1 VHGCSQAEYSL
12 LTAESGPL
20 FRTYKSATQPKPN
33 RIPKAGYTIT
43 NLNSQRNVRATNT
56 KPPTPNPKPISLTF
70 AARMRELSLVIP
82 VMNEEDNIKPLLEA
96 VRDALQ
102 DFDYEVILVDDGSTD
117 ATRRRIVE
125 YGDDRTVLV
134 ELRKNY
140 GQSTAMTAGIDHANG
155 KYVALLDGDLQN
167 DPTDIPF
174 MVDLLKREDWD
185 VVAGNRKNRKDGMV
199 LRKIPS
205 KIANAMIRRMTGVY
219 IKDYGCTL
227 KIFKKE
233 IAEDLGLYGE
243 LHRFIPVLAKL
254 QGARITQ
261 VDVKHHPRKFGKSK
275 YGIGRTFRVLSD
287 LVLMVF
293 FRRYMQKPMHLFGT
307 LGFISLGL
315 GILINAYLLFLKIL
329 GHDIWGKPIL
339 ILGLIFLLGG
349 IQLITIG
356 ILAEIA
362 VRTYYES
369 QSKKTYQVRKVYQ
382 KEKVQETLEITV

>member
-1 VHGCSQAEYSL
+1 
-12 LTAESGPL
+12 
-20 FRTYKSATQPKPN
+20 
-33 RIPKAGYTIT
+33 
-43 NLNSQRNVRATNT
+43 
-56 KPPTPNPKPISLTF
+56 
-70 AARMRELSLVIP
+70 
-82 VMNEEDNIKPLLEA
+82 MNEEDNIQPLLEA
-96 VRDALQ
+96 VHDALK

-117 ATRRRIVE
+117 ATRKRIVE
-125 YGDDRTVLV
+125 HADDRTKLV

-167 DPTDIPF
+167 DPSDIPF

-233 IAEDLGLYGE
+233 IADDLGLYGE

-293 FRRYMQKPMHLFGT
+293 FRKYMQKPMHLFGT
-307 LGFISLGL
+307 LGFISFGLGL
-315 GILINAYLLFLKIL
+315 LINAYLLVLKIL

-369 QSKKTYQVRKVYQ
+369 QSKKTYQVRKVHQ
-382 KEKVQETLEITV
+382 KEKVSETLEITV

>member
-1 VHGCSQAEYSL
+1 
-12 LTAESGPL
+12 
-20 FRTYKSATQPKPN
+20 
-33 RIPKAGYTIT
+33 
-43 NLNSQRNVRATNT
+43 
-56 KPPTPNPKPISLTF
+56 
-70 AARMRELSLVIP
+70 MRELSLVIP
-82 VMNEEDNIKPLLEA
+82 VMNEEDNIQPLLEA
-96 VRDALQ
+96 VREALP
-102 DFDYEVILVDDGSTD
+102 DFDYEVVLVDDGSSD
-117 ATRRRIVE
+117 ATRKRIIE
-125 YGDDRTVLV
+125 YADDRTVLV

-140 GQSTAMTAGIDHANG
+140 GQSTAMTAGIDHARG
-155 KYVALLDGDLQN
+155 KFVAMLDGDLQN

-174 MVDLLKREDWD
+174 MLELLKKEDWD

-205 KIANAMIRRMTGVY
+205 KIANALIRRWTGVY

-227 KIFKKE
+227 KLFRKE
-233 IAEDLGLYGE
+233 IAEDLGMYGE

-293 FRRYMQKPMHLFGT
+293 FRKYMQKPMHLFGT
-307 LGFISLGL
+307 LGFISFGI
-315 GILINAYLLFLKIL
+315 GILVNIYLLIWKIL

-349 IQLITIG
+349 VQLITIG

-362 VRTYYES
+362 VRTYFES
-369 QSKKTYQVRKVYQ
+369 QDKKTYKVRKIYQ
-382 KEKVQETLEITV
+382 SENKTKTELDITV

>member
-1 VHGCSQAEYSL
+1 MLLSL
-12 LTAESGPL
+12 
-20 FRTYKSATQPKPN
+20 
-33 RIPKAGYTIT
+33 
-43 NLNSQRNVRATNT
+43 
-56 KPPTPNPKPISLTF
+56 NPKPEITNPKHQSLTF
-70 AARMRELSLVIP
+70 AACMKELSLVIP

-96 VRDALQ
+96 IREALP
-102 DFDYEVILVDDGSTD
+102 DFDYEVILVDDGSSD
-117 ATRRRIVE
+117 ATRKRIIE
-125 YGDDRTVLV
+125 YADDRTVLV

-155 KYVALLDGDLQN
+155 KYVVLLDGDLQN

-293 FRRYMQKPMHLFGT
+293 FRKYMQKPMHLFGT
-307 LGFISLGL
+307 IGFISLGL
-315 GILINAYLLFLKIL
+315 GFLINIYLLVLKIL
-329 GHDIWGKPIL
+329 GNDIGGKPLL
-339 ILGLIFLLGG
+339 ILGLIFLFGG
-349 IQLITIG
+349 VQLITIG

-369 QSKKTYQVRKVYQ
+369 QAKKTYQVRKVYQ
-382 KEKVQETLEITV
+382 KEKTRETLEITV